1 MAPRHPLFA
10 HPLLDPLTDLD
21 ALEETLEHHFSD
33 PALLRDGTAV
43 SNARARLTAIETE
56 ITAQLARWEELETI
70 ATG

>member
-1 MAPRHPLFA
+1 MHAIERERESVYASL
-10 HPLLDPLTDLD
+10 
-21 ALEETLEHHFSD
+21 SD